1 MLTGIAVFRGLR
13 DAASIMRRMH
23 DPFGAVPPA
32 AAIYTAEQVRGL
44 DRRAIE
50 ERGIAGYEL
59 MTRAGHATLNALKA
73 LWPAARSISV
83 LCGPGNN
90 GGDGY
95 VVARLARAQAM
106 RVTVVAL
113 GDPIALT
120 GDAAKACADFVAAG
134 GRWEPWSAAALGSDV
149 IVDALFGIGLTRDV
163 GGEAAA
169 MIEASNASGR
179 PIVAVDIPSGLHAD
193 SGAVLGVAARAAA
206 TVTFIGRK
214 LGCYV
219 GAGPDHVGTLVIDEL
234 DVPPETYAGTEPVA
248 RLLGEEAPL
257 RALPRRSRA
266 AHKGANG
273 HVLVIG
279 GGPGM
284 PGAVRLAGEAA
295 LRAGAGLVTV
305 AVHPR
310 NTGIVATRPELMC
323 IAAHSADDVRA
334 ALERATVVAVGP
346 GLGQDPWAQQ
356 LFDAALSSG
365 LPMVVDAD
373 ALNLLAVTPRA
384 HDNWILTPHPGEAAR
399 LLGSTSAVVQSDR
412 LRAAR
417 ELQARFGGHVVLKGA
432 GSIVQS
438 RSEPPYI
445 CDRGNPGMAAA
456 GMGDVLTGVIAGIAA
471 QCGDLALAARAGVFV
486 HAQAGDLAAR
496 GGERGLLA
504 SDVLRQVRACVN
516 PR

>member
-1 MLTGIAVFRGLR
+1 MR
-13 DAASIMRRMH
+13 DMH
-23 DPFGAVPPA
+23 DPSGAVASP
-32 AAIYTAEQVRGL
+32 AAIYIAEQVRGL
-44 DRRAIE
+44 DRFAIE
-50 ERGIAGYEL
+50 KCGIPGYEL

-73 LWPAARSISV
+73 LWPAARSITV

-95 VVARLARAQAM
+95 VVARVARAQSM

-113 GDPIALT
+113 GDPRALT
-120 GDAAKACADFVAAG
+120 GDAARACADFVAAG
-134 GRWEPWSAAALGSDV
+134 GGWEPWSAAALDSDV

-163 GGEAAA
+163 SGEAAV
-169 MIEASNASGR
+169 MIEAANASGR
-179 PIVAVDIPSGLHAD
+179 PIVAADIPSGLQSD
-193 SGAVLGVAARAAA
+193 TGAVLGVAVRATV

-214 LGCYV
+214 LGCHV
-219 GAGPDHVGTLVIDEL
+219 GAGLDQAGRLVLEQL
-234 DVPPETYAGTEPVA
+234 DVPADAYVGTEPVA
-248 RLLGEEAPL
+248 RLLGDDTTL
-257 RALPRRSRA
+257 LALPRRPRA
-266 AHKGANG
+266 MHKGANG

-305 AVHPR
+305 AVHPE
-310 NTGIVATRPELMC
+310 NTGVVAARPELMC
-323 IAAHSADDVRA
+323 VAARSAADLAGV
-334 ALERATVVAVGP
+334 LERATIVAIGP
-346 GLGQDPWAQQ
+346 GLGQGAWAQK
-356 LFDAALSSG
+356 LLDAALRSG
-365 LPMVVDAD
+365 LPTVVDAD
-373 ALNLLAVTPRA
+373 ALNLLALSPGAR
-384 HDNWILTPHPGEAAR
+384 DNWVLTPHPGEAAR
-399 LLGSTSAVVQSDR
+399 LLGSTSVLVQSDR

-438 RSEPPYI
+438 RAEAPWI

-471 QCGDLALAARAGVFV
+471 QCGDLGLAARAGVFV

-516 PR
+516 PT